1 MTKIE
6 VIKTLTDNGIF
17 ELTSEII
24 DAINAD
30 ESVNHSTANKDIK
43 SLISRVDQMQNW
55 TQFSW
60 KEMVDLTAQAYGFVK
75 FAAYN
80 DLDVC
85 ADVVDQIEEL
95 HTILWNNFSNME
107 VWNG

>member
-1 MTKIE
+1 MTKID
-6 VIKTLTDNGIF
+6 VINQLTENGIF
-17 ELTSEII
+17 ELTQEVLDI
-24 DAINAD
+24 
-30 ESVNHSTANKDIK
+30 IK
-43 SLISRVDQMQNW
+43 SDNDQNHANANGDIANLINRVHLMQNW

-75 FAAYN
+75 YAAYN
-80 DLDVC
+80 NLNIA

-95 HTILWNNFSNME
+95 HSILWNNFSSME

>member
-1 MTKIE
+1 MTKIDA
-6 VIKTLTDNGIF
+6 IKTLTDNGIF
-17 ELTSEII
+17 ELTHEII
-24 DAINAD
+24 DIITAD
-30 ESVNHSTANKDIK
+30 ESENHVSANNDIR
-43 SLISRVDQMQNW
+43 SLISRVDQMKNW

-75 FAAYN
+75 YAAYS

-95 HTILWNNFSNME
+95 HTILWNNFSDME

>member
-6 VIKTLTDNGIF
+6 TIKALTDNGIF

-30 ESVNHSTANKDIK
+30 ESPIHSASNKDIK
-43 SLISRVDQMQNW
+43 SLISKVDQMQNW

-60 KEMVDLTAQAYGFVK
+60 KEMIDLTAQAYGFVK

-85 ADVVDQIEEL
+85 ADVYDDLDEL